1 MSLIKYPHTLLTY
14 MLLWLP
20 ATVHYHGCEQI
31 ASFKYE
37 LYPFTSLLALKNG
50 LNQTLSWNPFTWFI
64 FQKSEAKNKPKEQY
78 FLQYYRLKTCFSFV
92 NTVRSNVLVILL
104 NEDHM
109 TPLNWR
115 PLIVASWRLLSDC
128 LDNCWEIYFA
138 GIVGGQLAGNFALY
152 LRTCRTGLLK
162 LGMVK
167 RIDCVHLVQGRKG
180 YNFFIFF

>member
-1 MSLIKYPHTLLTY
+1 MSLINYPHTLLIY

-20 ATVHYHGCEQI
+20 TTEHYYACGQI

-64 FQKSEAKNKPKEQY
+64 FQKIWGQKQTQRAV
-78 FLQYYRLKTCFSFV
+78 FLAVLQVKDICFSFV

-109 TPLNWR
+109 TPLDWR
-115 PLIVASWRLLSDC
+115 PLIVASRRLLSDC
-128 LDNCWEIYFA
+128 LDNCWEICFA
-138 GIVGGQLAGNFALY
+138 GIEGGQLANF
-152 LRTCRTGLLK
+152 K
-162 LGMVK
+162 SNIEK
-167 RIDCVHLVQGRKG
+167 
-180 YNFFIFF
+180 